1 MDYAGLI
8 SKAFKITLKY
18 KFLWFLG
25 ILASLGFGGTY
36 IPSPD
41 FNFNLPD
48 ISPYL
53 KQQPTPA
60 PTIESKGVKFNL
72 NQFEKVLGAQADNL
86 TPVFNW
92 MSAHFYLLIFLGI
105 LLLLFFIF
113 LFVISTMASGG
124 LIAGVFL
131 IEKNKP
137 VSFGISFKEGYHA
150 FWRIFGINLLI
161 ALFIFLLISFFAAP
175 TILLIFFKSYWAAL
189 GFGFLSFPILIVV
202 SIYLGIL
209 SMYAIRFAVCQSFGV
224 RKSIKSAHN
233 LMTEFKK
240 EVILVWLIS
249 VGIGLAIAIVL
260 GILSLLILL
269 PVMGL
274 GLGIYAGAGLL
285 ATVFY
290 STTLGL
296 ILFLGF
302 LLLSGIIQTF
312 QSSFW
317 TLAFLELTKSS

>member
-25 ILASLGFGGTY
+25 ILASLGSGGAY
-36 IPSPD
+36 FPSSG

-48 ISPYL
+48 LSPYL
-53 KQQPTPA
+53 KQKTPS
-60 PTIESKGVKFNL
+60 PTIQPEGVKFNL
-72 NQFEKVLGAQADNL
+72 GQFEKVLGAQADNL

-92 MSAHFYLLIFLGI
+92 VSAHLYLLIFLGI
-105 LLLLFFIF
+105 LLFLLIIF
-113 LFVISTMASGG
+113 LFVISTMAQGG
-124 LIAGVFL
+124 LIAGVL
-131 IEKNKP
+131 KLEKNEP
-137 VSFGISFKEGYHA
+137 ASFRISFKEGYHA
-150 FWRIFGINLLI
+150 FWRIFGIHLLI

-189 GFGFLSFPILIVV
+189 GFGLLSFPILIVV
-202 SIYLGIL
+202 SIYLGVL

-233 LMTEFKK
+233 LVMRFKK
-240 EVILVWLIS
+240 EVIFVWLIS
-249 VGIGLAIAIVL
+249 VGLQIAIGLVL
-260 GILSLLILL
+260 GILFLLTFFPLL
-269 PVMGL
+269 AL

-285 ATVFY
+285 ATVVY

-296 ILFLGF
+296 ILFFGF